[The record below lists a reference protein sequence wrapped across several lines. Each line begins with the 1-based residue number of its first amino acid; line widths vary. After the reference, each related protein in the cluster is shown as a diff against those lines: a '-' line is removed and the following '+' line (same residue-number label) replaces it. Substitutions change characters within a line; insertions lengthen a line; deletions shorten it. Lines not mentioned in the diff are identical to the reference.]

1 MFAGAVEPYDGAVYY
16 GVKRPSSKSELN
28 METFLRLLVTQ
39 LTNQNPLE
47 PMNDRDFFAQM
58 AQLGQVQGL
67 EKMQSSLD
75 VQQANQLM
83 GKVVTAFRPMTEN
96 SDGVNQT
103 VTGVVR
109 KVILKNGERYVGIEE
124 PGGGVVESKISQ
136 ILSISEGTDVS
147 SAAAL
152 LGKRISAILSAGSQ
166 DSPMY
171 VPVTGE
177 VVGLRTTAQGVQL
190 QVRKDDGQTIA
201 VDLSAVQS
209 ITQ

>member
-16 GVKRPSSKSELN
+16 GVRPATAKSELN

-75 VQQANQLM
+75 VQQANELM

-124 PGGGVVESKISQ
+124 PGGGLVESKITQ

-152 LGKRISAILSAGSQ
+152 LGKRVSAITTAGTKE
-166 DSPMY
+166 SPVY
-171 VPVTGE
+171 LPVVGQ
-177 VVGLRTTAQGVQL
+177 VVGLRTTSQGVQL
-190 QVRKDDGQTIA
+190 QVRKDDGQTVS